1 MLTPNILLKC
11 LDYRI
16 LNKDKLES
24 KLLQF
29 YSKPVVKPVNSM
41 SFTFGSCFV

>member
-1 MLTPNILLKC
+1 MLMLNILLKC

-29 YSKPVVKPVNSM
+29 YSKTVKPVNSM